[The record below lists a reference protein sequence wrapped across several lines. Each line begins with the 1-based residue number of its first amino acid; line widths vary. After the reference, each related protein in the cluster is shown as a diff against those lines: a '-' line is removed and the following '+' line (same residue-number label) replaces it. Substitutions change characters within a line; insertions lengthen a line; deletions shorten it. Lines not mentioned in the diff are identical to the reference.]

1 MIIMRTTI
9 QSKPII
15 GGSRLQFAVDGEGP
29 GLAGGASSRIL
40 ARGVQST
47 NECGEPKAHPLTR
60 WSRLLVIVLL
70 AGAISVPGSSQ
81 QDAKPLSLTLNQCV
95 EKALRENLDLS
106 IELMNPDME
115 ALSLQEARE
124 KFLPQFNLS
133 YQNRD
138 SNQPGTWGVEGTS
151 ILSKSD
157 YLSFLLSQRFAWGT
171 SLNLSVYS
179 SMTDTTKAYTVINP
193 SYYSSVRLDLTQPLL
208 KGFGA
213 KVGNIE
219 AIKAAR
225 GREIADANLL
235 SKAFLTVFQ
244 VEDAYWNLVLARENL
259 RVNELSLANS
269 REMLARNRE
278 AARIGTKSGIE
289 VLNSETEVARYED
302 SVQAGL
308 RTVQLREDQL
318 KKLLNL
324 PAGGGE
330 KIIPLDPPTIAL
342 RDVKAEEVLRVA
354 LENRPELTAS
364 RRRMENSATD
374 LAYSKNQALP
384 QLDLK
389 LSLWNPGQSGIKNI
403 YQDNNPFSGII
414 LDRIVGGRADS
425 FSDILKGKY
434 KNWEVNVSLSIPL
447 ANLLSRTGLARA
459 RMAQDQLQIQ
469 YEKQMKDIEF
479 EVLDIVRE
487 LQAKALKIESSTR
500 FRELTEKRVV
510 SETQRYQ
517 QGLVGSE
524 WLFNYQRDLA
534 SAKSAEI
541 QAVVDYKIALARL
554 DRVMGTSTRFDGTKI
569 R

>member
-1 MIIMRTTI
+1 MRTDNHPAP
-9 QSKPII
+9 QSGGFQKP
-15 GGSRLQFAVDGEGP
+15 SCRRRRFA
-29 GLAGGASSRIL
+29 A
-40 ARGVQST
+40 
-47 NECGEPKAHPLTR
+47 
-60 WSRLLVIVLL
+60 IVLL
-70 AGAISVPGSSQ
+70 VGATIVPGRTQ
-81 QDAKPLSLTLNQCV
+81 QAAQPLSLTLRQCI
-95 EKALRENLDLS
+95 ERALRENLDLS
-106 IELMNPDME
+106 IELLNPDME
-115 ALSLQEARE
+115 ALSFQAARE
-124 KFLPQFNLS
+124 QFLPQFNLS

-138 SNQPGTWGVEGTS
+138 TNQPGTWGLEGTNY
-151 ILSKSD
+151 LSKSD
-157 YLSFLLSQRFAWGT
+157 YLTFSVSQRFAWGT
-171 SLNLSVYS
+171 SLNLNVFS
-179 SMTDTTKAYTVINP
+179 SMTDTTRAYTVINP
-193 SYYSSVRLDLTQPLL
+193 SYYSNVRLDLTQPLL
-208 KGFGA
+208 KGFGS
-213 KVGNIE
+213 KVGKIE
-219 AIKAAR
+219 AVKAERSRA
-225 GREIADANLL
+225 IADANLL

-259 RVNELSLANS
+259 QVNELSLANS
-269 REMLARNRE
+269 REILTRNRE
-278 AARIGTKSGIE
+278 AARIGTKSGID
-289 VLNSETEVARYED
+289 VLSSETEVARYED

-330 KIIPLDPPTIAL
+330 PIIPLDPPTIAL
-342 RDVKAEEVLRVA
+342 RDVKAEDVLRVA

-374 LAYSKNQALP
+374 LAYSKNQSLP

-389 LSLWNPGQSGIKNI
+389 LALWNPGQSGIKNI

-414 LDRIVGGRADS
+414 LDRIVGGRTDS
-425 FSDILKGKY
+425 FSDILKGRY
-434 KNWEVNVSLSIPL
+434 KNWEINVNLSIPL
-447 ANLLSRTGLARA
+447 ANLLSRTGVARA
-459 RMAQDQLQIQ
+459 RMAQDQIQLQ
-469 YEKQMKDIEF
+469 YEKQVKDIEF

-487 LQAKALKIESSTR
+487 LQAKARKIESSTR
-500 FRELTEKRVV
+500 FRELTEKRVA

-534 SAKSAEI
+534 NAKSSEI